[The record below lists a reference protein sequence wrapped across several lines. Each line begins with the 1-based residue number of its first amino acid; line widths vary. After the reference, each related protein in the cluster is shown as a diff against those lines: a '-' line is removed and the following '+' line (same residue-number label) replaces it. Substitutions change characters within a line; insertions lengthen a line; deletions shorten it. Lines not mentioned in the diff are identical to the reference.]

1 MTEANLRRGNK
12 LLDEIKELN
21 RVRDHFSKFPKEK
34 GIEFLTNFLTRCHN
48 LGDSALK
55 EELSALMIEHTK
67 KVLATRVD
75 TLSKELDA
83 L

>member
-21 RVRDHFSKFPKEK
+21 RVRDHFSKFPN
-34 GIEFLTNFLTRCHN
+34 GNSIEHLTNFLTRCQN
-48 LGDSALK
+48 LGDSVLK
-55 EELSALMIEHTK
+55 EELSSLMIEHTK
-67 KVLATRVD
+67 QVLATRVD